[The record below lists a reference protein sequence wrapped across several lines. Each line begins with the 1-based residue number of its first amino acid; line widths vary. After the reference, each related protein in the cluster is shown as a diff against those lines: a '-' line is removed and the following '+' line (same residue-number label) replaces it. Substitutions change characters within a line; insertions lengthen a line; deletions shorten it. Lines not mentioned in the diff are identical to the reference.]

1 MSWEID
7 YANGAPKKNNLRRL
21 LHSANRRHYGQ
32 KMRINSLLLWLAFP
46 GYAVYHVAR
55 PFVQPNSGFGL
66 FGITM
71 LAALLVSGVAWL
83 YQLTTSGR
91 VVSKN
96 GMVLSLLHW
105 VLIAWMSCVVIV
117 NVVLGVVS
125 PAHAVISVQ
134 VIVAMA
140 GMYCLGVNFKPPR
153 DAGLFLILSLF
164 FAGVC
169 TYYYVPSLGYVEIP
183 PGPGE
188 AVDVAYAVTS
198 NYQGIARSIM
208 YTGLLAVP
216 FIRDRRVKSVVFLVY
231 CWLLVKTG
239 SRTDAALMVLLLP
252 AFVYINYG
260 PVKTALFA
268 AGGFALVAL
277 FSLGADFTGD
287 TRYSLTGASASL
299 EERTRYLMAGLRAI
313 HDYPLIGDFMY
324 YLEKF
329 DSPGAYIHNGL
340 SMWADYG
347 LFAMA
352 LYVVLILA
360 TTVMGVWAALPR
372 RRTGTPELLLYL
384 GVTSLVGV
392 VVAKSIAWPMPA
404 LAWGIAYSFL
414 SRHQVLRSRSPVLTG
429 AASPT
434 L

>member
-1 MSWEID
+1 
-7 YANGAPKKNNLRRL
+7 
-21 LHSANRRHYGQ
+21 
-32 KMRINSLLLWLAFP
+32 MRINSLLLWLAFP
-46 GYAVYHVAR
+46 GYAVYHVVR
-55 PFVQPNSGFGL
+55 PFIQPNSGFGI

-71 LAALLVSGVAWL
+71 LAAVLISGVTWL

-91 VVSKN
+91 VVGKN

-105 VLIAWMSCVVIV
+105 MLIAWMSCVVIM
-117 NVVLGVVS
+117 NIVLGIVS
-125 PAHAVISVQ
+125 PAHAVIGVQ

-140 GMYCLGVNFKPPR
+140 GMYCLGVNFRPPSN
-153 DAGLFLILSLF
+153 AGLFLILSLF
-164 FAGVC
+164 FVGVC

-208 YTGLLAVP
+208 YTGLLVVP
-216 FIRDRRVKSVVFLVY
+216 FIRDRRVKTVVFLVY

-260 PVKTALFA
+260 PVRTAMFA

-277 FSLGADFTGD
+277 SLGADFTGD

-299 EERTRYLMAGLRAI
+299 EERTRYLMAGLQSI
-313 HDYPLIGDFMY
+313 HDSPIIGDFMY

-329 DSPGAYIHNGL
+329 GSPGAYIHNGL

-347 LFAMA
+347 LFAMV
-352 LYVVLILA
+352 LYVFLILA
-360 TTVMGVWAALPR
+360 TTAIGVWAALPR
-372 RRTGTPELLLYL
+372 RRTGAPELLLYL
-384 GVTSLVGV
+384 AATSFVGV
-392 VVAKSIAWPMPA
+392 VFAKSIAWPMPA
-404 LAWGIAYSFL
+404 LAWGVAYSFL
-414 SRHQVLRSRSPVLTG
+414 SRSVSTSCRSRRTQVHTDPVAATMDG
-429 AASPT
+429 AVK
-434 L
+434 